1 MDNLKLLAKN
11 LRKIRKENNI
21 TIKEMSEIAKI
32 PHSFLKNVDKLN
44 TKRVKLIYLDKLC
57 SIFNK
62 NINYLFG

>member
-21 TIKEMSEIAKI
+21 TIKKMSEIAKI